1 MPIVT
6 LIRHAETTYNANKIF
21 AGRIDCELSAKGI
34 EDTIKNFNY
43 QKDDFDVYYCSPL
56 KRSLDTLNLIVK
68 GVDKINIDDRIIEIS
83 IGDWEGKK
91 KDSFPKELI
100 NKYRNGLYTPPN
112 AEKTSEVDERVTGF
126 FSELF
131 ELFDDN
137 TKILVITHNG
147 VMRSVKRNFVPNY
160 ENIMSS
166 NLESIV
172 LDRNNYN
179 YYLKNKK
186 ETKENKKCK

>member
-112 AEKTSEVDERVTGF
+112 AEKTSEVDERVTSF

-179 YYLKNKK
+179 YYLKTKK
-186 ETKENKKCK
+186 ETKESKKCK

>member
-1 MPIVT
+1 MVCSSY
-6 LIRHAETTYNANKIF
+6 LHSWAYKIKK
-21 AGRIDCELSAKGI
+21 ISE
-34 EDTIKNFNY
+34 
-43 QKDDFDVYYCSPL
+43 
-56 KRSLDTLNLIVK
+56 
-68 GVDKINIDDRIIEIS
+68 INIDDRIIEIS

-112 AEKTSEVDERVTGF
+112 AEKTSEVDERVTSF

-179 YYLKNKK
+179 YYLKTKK
-186 ETKENKKCK
+186 ETKESKKCK